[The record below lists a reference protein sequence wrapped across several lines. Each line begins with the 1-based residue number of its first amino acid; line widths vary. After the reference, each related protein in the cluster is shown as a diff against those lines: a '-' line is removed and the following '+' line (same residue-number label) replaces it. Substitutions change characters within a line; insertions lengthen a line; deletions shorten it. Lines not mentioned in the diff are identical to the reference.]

1 MQPSTPV
8 GTKGEPAGQAA
19 EGGSL
24 GADTRRLRPLVAVG
38 AGITVI
44 VMLAA
49 AVLLQYEPAFYREY
63 REATAGGNLESLES
77 MARRMV
83 SKASALHAAAR
94 RSGSWDG
101 VIRADEANAW
111 LATDLPRNHRNLL
124 PRGLESPRVAFR
136 SQRVQLGARLRYG
149 PFSSVAWVDVEP
161 RLKGVNQVGLTVNA
175 AGLGGLPLP
184 RDAVVG
190 QVAQRL
196 ARAGMVTDLRR
207 NEGRLM
213 VVVSPPATYDAD
225 GVGWRLES
233 LAIDGDELLVAG
245 STGRG
250 EKGADTE

>member
-1 MQPSTPV
+1 MRPSTPV
-8 GTKGEPAGQAA
+8 SMKGEAAVQAA
-19 EGGSL
+19 EGGPL
-24 GADTRRLRPLVAVG
+24 EAGGRRLLPLAVVG
-38 AGITVI
+38 PGITVI
-44 VMLAA
+44 VMLTAA
-49 AVLLQYEPAFYREY
+49 ALLRYEPAFY

-111 LATDLPRNHRNLL
+111 LASDLPSNHRDLL

-136 SQRVQLGARLRYG
+136 SQRVQLGVRLRYG

-161 RLKGVNQVGLTVNA
+161 RLKGVNQVGLTINA

-184 RDAVVG
+184 LDAVVG
-190 QVAQRL
+190 QVAHRL
-196 ARAGMVTDLRR
+196 AKAGMVTDLRR
-207 NEGRLM
+207 NEGRPM
-213 VVVSPPATYDAD
+213 VVVSPQATYDAA

-250 EKGADTE
+250 EQGADTK

>member
-1 MQPSTPV
+1 MRPSTPV
-8 GTKGEPAGQAA
+8 GTKGEPAGRTTL
-19 EGGSL
+19 GGPL
-24 GADTRRLRPLVAVG
+24 EAGARRLRPLAAVG

-49 AVLLQYEPAFYREY
+49 AVLLRYEPAFYRE
-63 REATAGGNLESLES
+63 ATTGGNLESLES

-136 SQRVQLGARLRYG
+136 SQRIQFGARLRYG

-196 ARAGMVTDLRR
+196 AKAGMVTDLRR
-207 NEGRLM
+207 NEGRPM
-213 VVVSPPATYDAD
+213 VVVSPPATYDAA

-245 STGRG
+245 TTGHG
-250 EKGADTE
+250 DKGADTE